1 MWIIISFCS
10 GFWYYFGFEAAW
22 NFVGISNC
30 VKCLL
35 YYLTWSLTYSLFH
48 THSLSLFLMFCLAFL
63 LVSLCLYL
71 CLSLS
76 HSFLI
81 CLYIYVFLPKDN
93 PTYFSLRLTIVIR
106 LNLCVIL
113 FVFLFY
119 KSQFPFFK
127 SSLQSLYRIVYRF
140 FAFSPKLTIRKTF
153 LKTVR

>member
-1 MWIIISFCS
+1 MNYI
-10 GFWYYFGFEAAW
+10 
-22 NFVGISNC
+22 
-30 VKCLL
+30 L
-35 YYLTWSLTYSLFH
+35 YHLITHILTLSH
-48 THSLSLFLMFCLAFL
+48 TLSLSHVLPCL
-63 LVSLCLYL
+63 SLCLSVSLYL

-93 PTYFSLRLTIVIR
+93 PTYFSLSLTIVIK

-119 KSQFPFFK
+119 KSQFPLFK

-140 FAFSPKLTIRKTF
+140 AEAYNSQNVFKNRSIHITKGLFSPNNVTLEYYLNLIIETNQHI
-153 LKTVR
+153 